1 MTGQGKETEDPPWRA
16 VGRGDRAEGTGDPP
30 WRGQGRGDRIAAME
44 GADQWGQGTQH
55 GGHRAG
61 GQGVLHEGSQA
72 GERTFHEG
80 KEGQTGDRGTKQ
92 DRRNMGPSI
101 KGR

>member
-1 MTGQGKETEDPPWRA
+1 MEGAGQGDS
-16 VGRGDRAEGTGDPP
+16 
-30 WRGQGRGDRIAAME
+30 IAAVE

-55 GGHRAG
+55 GGHRAE